1 MNILKWF
8 PNATYTVLHVKET
21 VSHKME
27 DENIILHPKPDTT
40 IIYCDDARGNIILA
54 PILELDKPKSTS

>member
-1 MNILKWF
+1 
-8 PNATYTVLHVKET
+8 
-21 VSHKME
+21 ME

-54 PILELDKPKSTS
+54 PNLELDKPKSTS